1 MSIDIKKQRE
11 KRKRQKPSINIVPF
25 IDILFTLL
33 IFIIV
38 TSNIQATTDAT
49 GKPNATDTTGD
60 AEYYLFPVVGLEK
73 VLVNGQDMSNLIY
86 DHSIAIQTRVMDEG
100 NIEIKSSEGQIIITT
115 PAGIPANKAVKNPRN
130 LK

>member
-60 AEYYLFPVVGLEK
+60 AEYYLFPVVGLEQ
-73 VLVNGQDMSNLIY
+73 VLVNGQDMSHLIY

-115 PAGIPANKAVKNPRN
+115 PTGIPANKAVKNPKT